1 MADEVFKPKQRPKIS
16 QDDIQVSSHTENPF
30 DKVQQMQDAVRQ
42 EMGQEEPNFESHFE
56 PGGIRPDAPF
66 AIGGNM
72 PPEFRKMLEGKGKT
86 PNNIQT
92 RQRPRPVAELS
103 AGSDALENL
112 LQQLAGYSQ
121 YEEIEL
127 PSKGKFYDNI
137 PGKLHI
143 RPMTGGEEQILATS
157 RLVRQGVAIDMIFE
171 QCIKERINT
180 EELLSV
186 DRTYL
191 LIYLRGISYTPEYEV
206 EIKCPE
212 CSSKFSTTL
221 DLNTLDVDGCPVDFE
236 PDQLVGKLPTT
247 GFRFKYRLPTG
258 ADEQVITKHR
268 ETLIK
273 EYGDKN
279 EDDTLIFRT
288 SILLE
293 YIEGVNDRRE
303 LAHLLKKLP
312 INDVAHL
319 RNTISAPPFGVNTE
333 IGIICPSCNAQ
344 FEIDLPLEAN
354 FFFPRKKEEQ
364 TPQ

>member
-16 QDDIQVSSHTENPF
+16 QEDIQVSSHSENPF
-30 DKVQQMQDAVRQ
+30 DKVQQMQDTVRQ
-42 EMGQEEPNFESHFE
+42 VMGVEEPNFESHFE
-56 PGGIRPDAPF
+56 TEGVRPDAPF
-66 AIGGNM
+66 SIGGNV
-72 PPEFRKMLEGKGKT
+72 PPEFRKMLDGKNQS
-86 PNNIQT
+86 PNIVN
-92 RQRPRPVAELS
+92 RPRPTAEIS
-103 AGSDALENL
+103 AGSDALEGL
-112 LQQLAGYSQ
+112 LEQLAGFSQ

-127 PSKGKFYDNI
+127 PSKGKFYTNI
-137 PGKLHI
+137 PGILHI
-143 RPMTGGEEQILATS
+143 RPMTGEEEQILATS
-157 RLVRQGVAIDMIFE
+157 RLVKKGVAIDMIFE
-171 QCIKERINT
+171 RCLKEKINT
-180 EELLSV
+180 ANLLAV

-191 LIYLRGISYTPEYEV
+191 LIYLRGISYTPDYEV

-212 CSSKFSTTL
+212 CSSKFSNVL
-221 DLNTLDVDGCPVDFE
+221 DLNSLEVDGCPVEFE
-236 PDQLVGKLPTT
+236 PTKLTGKLPTS

-258 ADEQVITKHR
+258 ADEQAITKHR

-273 EYGDKN
+273 EYGGEC

-303 LAHLLKKLP
+303 LSHLLKKLP

-333 IGIICPSCNAQ
+333 VGIICPSCNSE